1 MGEVS
6 TDILDEVLRRA
17 PGNGEGSIDILE
29 LVFRDGLESGKPSS
43 IDMAFISDLGDLE
56 TDTVAEML
64 CVWLFH
70 PCMTVRCGNA
80 VVLGAA
86 GIWL

>member
-29 LVFRDGLESGKPSS
+29 LVFRDGLESGEPSS
-43 IDMAFISDLGDLE
+43 IDMAFISDPGDLE

-64 CVWLFH
+64 YAWLFH
-70 PCMTVRCGNA
+70 PRMTVCCGNA